1 MFGDFGECHI
11 KAFGEFYNFSNFVE
25 FGKALSFYVQKHIF

>member
-1 MFGDFGECHI
+1 MFGKFDKCHI
-11 KAFGEFYNFSNFVE
+11 KAFGEFYNFSNYVE